1 MGEKPLYQ
9 EVIRIDTPKA
19 KGRGVCNYPKDSEDD
34 KPTSFL
40 YLANHL
46 ELLIQNNKS
55 ARMVGTPRLIKV
67 LSFCN
72 TEALKARKAI
82 NEGNGVFYY
91 KEEASSEPRKGVIDE
106 TST

>member
-1 MGEKPLYQ
+1 MKKPLYQ

-19 KGRGVCNYPKDSEDD
+19 KGRGASNYPKDSEGD
-34 KPTSFL
+34 KLTSFL
-40 YLANHL
+40 YLANHFTYDV
-46 ELLIQNNKS
+46 KS
-55 ARMVGTPRLIKV
+55 KARMVSTPRLIKV

-72 TEALKARKAI
+72 TEALKTRKVI